1 MTVFK
6 MPHMNQ
12 NNENNQSHEMQ
23 AIVRQDSVASKY
35 KRLLNK
41 LITLYKNDYLTT
53 MADADHF
60 GKVGEQMKEDVK
72 GLLVKAHQEHKEQLD
87 RLTSELVGVK
97 KDNKK
102 QIVTLANELEDV
114 KKRLDTLIDLCS
126 KSSFSN
132 QK

>member
-87 RLTSELVGVK
+87 RATN
-97 KDNKK
+97 DNKN
-102 QIVTLANELEDV
+102 QIATLANELEDV
-114 KKRLDTLIDLCS
+114 KKRLDTLINLCS
-126 KSSFSN
+126 KSTFSN